1 MIWKSISSCICGWSC
16 TSCEDLWYPDF
27 ACKFMQRKW
36 HLTASKDACTNVLVR
51 KMASKDWKALMF
63 PWPPPAVRRLQ
74 EFHLYKGTV
83 LRIVTKTKVL
93 LALVGQYQA
102 HKSPHPLQIWSWQI
116 YLYGGT
122 VWLPSSSWESRGHKL
137 QYHTAKESSV
147 LAGGGCI
154 LIHSLS
160 VFSLHLLNQDNKH
173 KNQSMMQVCCAV
185 FFANASKHL
194 NMQRKWADLCY
205 HICCVLMVLL

>member
-1 MIWKSISSCICGWSC
+1 MQPRIKMIWKSIFQL
-16 TSCEDLWYPDF
+16 DLWMRLHKLWRSLLSWLGVQID
-27 ACKFMQRKW
+27 AKEW
-36 HLTASKDACTNVLVR
+36 HLTASKDSCTNVLVR

-116 YLYGGT
+116 YLYVGT
-122 VWLPSSSWESRGHKL
+122 VWLPSSLWESRGTNYNTIQQKN
-137 QYHTAKESSV
+137 
-147 LAGGGCI
+147 
-154 LIHSLS
+154 
-160 VFSLHLLNQDNKH
+160 HL
-173 KNQSMMQVCCAV
+173 C
-185 FFANASKHL
+185 
-194 NMQRKWADLCY
+194 
-205 HICCVLMVLL
+205 

>member
-1 MIWKSISSCICGWSC
+1 
-16 TSCEDLWYPDF
+16 
-27 ACKFMQRKW
+27 MQRKW
-36 HLTASKDACTNVLVR
+36 HLTASKDSCTNVLVR

-83 LRIVTKTKVL
+83 LRIVTKPEVL

-116 YLYGGT
+116 YLYVGT
-122 VWLPSSSWESRGHKL
+122 VWLPSSLWESRGHKL

-147 LAGGGCI
+147 LAGGACI
-154 LIHSLS
+154 IIHSLFCVLS
-160 VFSLHLLNQDNKH
+160 QLLDQDNKEEPI
-173 KNQSMMQVCCAV
+173 NDADLLCS
-185 FFANASKHL
+185 FFANASNHL